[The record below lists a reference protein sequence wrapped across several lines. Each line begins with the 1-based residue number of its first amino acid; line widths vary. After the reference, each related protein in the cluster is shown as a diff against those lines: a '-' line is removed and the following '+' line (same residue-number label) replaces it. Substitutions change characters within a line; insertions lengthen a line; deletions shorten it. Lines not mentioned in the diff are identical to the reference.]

1 MGEFGYFEH
10 DADIG
15 IAGFG
20 KTIEEAFVSAARALF
35 SIQSDLSEIRPAR
48 KVHVAFSEE
57 DIEYALVTWLNRLV
71 FEAQSKKLVFSL
83 FSLKRQGNLWEG
95 EAEGEPWNEA
105 MTRGVEVKGA
115 TLTCLSVKNDG
126 EKWEAR
132 CIVDV

>member
-20 KTIEEAFVSAARALF
+20 KTIEEAFVSAAQALF
-35 SIQSDLSEIRPAR
+35 SIQSDLSEIRPTR
-48 KVHVAFSEE
+48 KVSVAFSEE
-57 DIEYALVTWLNRLV
+57 DIEYALVTWLNGLV
-71 FEAQSKKLVFSL
+71 FEAQSEKLAFSV

-95 EAEGEPWNEA
+95 EAEGEPWNDA

-115 TLTCLSVKNDG
+115 TLTGLSVKKDG